1 MRVRIS
7 DLDALGRVQARTLR
21 IYLAAHGW
29 RRTSEDLRSTWTI
42 GEGAQEFEV
51 LPPSTDHVPDF
62 TNRIAET
69 IRSISAVEGRSELE
83 VLRDLFQSRYDVQR
97 HRLDYDGPSGTAPLA
112 DAGAALKSAQGALI
126 AAASSLSFP
135 ERQIFPPR
143 ASGEIADLGHRA
155 LAGPISEGSFV
166 FTVWVPVPP
175 RLVPEEDLVL
185 FEIEDE
191 PFERAATLRLHQAM
205 TSLSQAVRQ
214 VEDDHAGIE
223 AFTDR
228 LSDGVTAVL
237 CEAVATMV
245 NESRIGLET
254 SFSWAL
260 DRPVADRNQPVVFGR
275 GSQEVLQEAARH
287 IRSLIPEE
295 EIVLAGNVV
304 RLHRD
309 ARDGTGEV
317 TIAGVFAG
325 DPDERLRRVTM
336 TLPGAVYDEAIR
348 AHDEFDLVEVVG
360 ELYRRGNRLYLRNP
374 RDFLRIER

>member
-1 MRVRIS
+1 M
-7 DLDALGRVQARTLR
+7 
-21 IYLAAHGW
+21 
-29 RRTSEDLRSTWTI
+29 
-42 GEGAQEFEV
+42 
-51 LPPSTDHVPDF
+51 
-62 TNRIAET
+62 
-69 IRSISAVEGRSELE
+69 
-83 VLRDLFQSRYDVQR
+83 
-97 HRLDYDGPSGTAPLA
+97 
-112 DAGAALKSAQGALI
+112 
-126 AAASSLSFP
+126 
-135 ERQIFPPR
+135 
-143 ASGEIADLGHRA
+143 
-155 LAGPISEGSFV
+155 
-166 FTVWVPVPP
+166 
-175 RLVPEEDLVL
+175 L